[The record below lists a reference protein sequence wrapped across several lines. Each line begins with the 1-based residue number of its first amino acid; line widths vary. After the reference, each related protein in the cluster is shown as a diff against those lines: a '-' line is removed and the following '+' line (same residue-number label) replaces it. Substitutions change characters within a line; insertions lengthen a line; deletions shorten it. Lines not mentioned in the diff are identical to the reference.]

1 VVTNPLGPGQSH
13 AVEPREQLKGASPG
27 GLEYASDAVGGTR
40 NPHALAVE
48 EMFEGVFQPYAFTRS
63 DHSEE
68 ARKDPSA
75 GAKNQEEANA
85 RKRKESESESGMH
98 YQAA

>member
-1 VVTNPLGPGQSH
+1 
-13 AVEPREQLKGASPG
+13 
-27 GLEYASDAVGGTR
+27 
-40 NPHALAVE
+40 
-48 EMFEGVFQPYAFTRS
+48 MFEGVFQPYAFTRS

-85 RKRKESESESGMH
+85 RQRKESESESGMH